1 MIRKLMMALPALLL
15 TAGLS
20 LADKKDD
27 GFVTISNGKDF
38 KGWKAS
44 ENKDSW
50 SMEDGAFVAH
60 GPRSHLFYQ
69 ADKPFKNFELKVD
82 VMTEPG
88 SNGGIYFHTKY
99 QENGWPK
106 FGYEAQVNITHG
118 DPKKSGSLY
127 GVVNIADPKLKDNE
141 FYETHIIVKD
151 RHIVIKLNGRTVV
164 DYTEPKG
171 QEAFSKDFERRLGD
185 GTFAL
190 QCHDPKSIVHFKNIR
205 VKRLD

>member
-15 TAGLS
+15 ASGITF
-20 LADKKDD
+20 ADKKDD
-27 GFVTISNGKDF
+27 GFTTITNGKDF
-38 KGWKAS
+38 SGWKAS

-50 SMEDGAFVAH
+50 SMKNGAFVAH
-60 GPRSHLFYQ
+60 GPRSHLFFQ

-88 SNGGIYFHTKY
+88 SNGGIYFHTQY

-127 GVVNIADPKLKDNE
+127 GVVNVADPKLKDNE
-141 FYETHIIVKD
+141 FYETHIIVKG
-151 RHIVIKLNGRTVV
+151 RHVTIKLNGRTVV
-164 DYTEPKG
+164 EYTEPKG
-171 QEAFSKDFERRLGD
+171 KEAFSNDFERRLGE

>member
-15 TAGLS
+15 AAGIT

-27 GFVTISNGKDF
+27 GFTTITNGKDF
-38 KGWKAS
+38 SGWKAS

-50 SMEDGAFVAH
+50 SMKNGAFVAH
-60 GPRSHLFYQ
+60 GPRSHLFFQ

-88 SNGGIYFHTKY
+88 SNGGIYFHTQY

-127 GVVNIADPKLKDNE
+127 GVVNVADPKLKDNE
-141 FYETHIIVKD
+141 FYETHIIVKG
-151 RHIVIKLNGRTVV
+151 RHVTIKLNGRTVV
-164 DYTEPKG
+164 EYTEPKG
-171 QEAFSKDFERRLGD
+171 KEAFSNDFERRLGE

>member
-1 MIRKLMMALPALLL
+1 MIRKLMIALPALLL
-15 TAGLS
+15 AAGLTM
-20 LADKKDD
+20 ADKKND
-27 GFVTISNGKDF
+27 GFVTITNGKAF

-50 SMEDGAFVAH
+50 SMKDGAFVAH
-60 GPRSHLFYQ
+60 GPRSHLFYETEE
-69 ADKPFKNFELKVD
+69 PFTNFELKVD

-99 QENGWPK
+99 QETGWPK

-151 RHIVIKLNGRTVV
+151 RHVVIKLNGRTVV

-205 VKRLD
+205 VKRIN

>member
-1 MIRKLMMALPALLL
+1 MIRKLMIAVPAVLLA
-15 TAGLS
+15 AGLT

-38 KGWKAS
+38 SGWKAS

-50 SMEDGAFVAH
+50 SMKDGAFGAA

-69 ADKPFKNFELKVD
+69 ADKPFTNFELKVD
-82 VMTEPG
+82 VMTLPG

-106 FGYEAQVNITHG
+106 YGYEAQVNITHG

-151 RHIVIKLNGRTVV
+151 RHVTIKLNGRTVV
-164 DYTEPKG
+164 DYTEPEGK
-171 QEAFSKDFERRLGD
+171 EAFSKDFERRLGE

>member
-15 TAGLS
+15 ASGIT

-27 GFVTISNGKDF
+27 GITTITN
-38 KGWKAS
+38 
-44 ENKDSW
+44 ET
-50 SMEDGAFVAH
+50 E
-60 GPRSHLFYQ
+60 
-69 ADKPFKNFELKVD
+69 KPFKNIELKVD

-106 FGYEAQVNITHG
+106 FGNEAQVNITHG

-127 GVVNIADPKLKDNE
+127 GVVNVADPKLKDNE
-141 FYETHIIVKD
+141 FYETHIIVKG
-151 RHIVIKLNGRTVV
+151 RHVTIKLNGRTVV
-164 DYTEPKG
+164 EYTEPKG
-171 QEAFSKDFERRLGD
+171 KEAFSNDFERRLGE

-205 VKRLD
+205 VNRLD

>member
-1 MIRKLMMALPALLL
+1 MIRKLMMAVPAVLLA
-15 TAGLS
+15 AGLT

-38 KGWKAS
+38 SGWKAS

-50 SMEDGAFVAH
+50 SMKDGAFVAA

-69 ADKPFKNFELKVD
+69 ADKPFTNFELKVD
-82 VMTEPG
+82 VMTLPG

-106 FGYEAQVNITHG
+106 YGYEAQVNITHG
-118 DPKKSGSLY
+118 DRKVATGICQRRRS
-127 GVVNIADPKLKDNE
+127 KLKDNE
-141 FYETHIIVKD
+141 FYELIIVKD
-151 RHIVIKLNGRTVV
+151 RHVTIKLNGRTVV

-171 QEAFSKDFERRLGD
+171 KEAFSKDFERRLGE

>member
-1 MIRKLMMALPALLL
+1 MK
-15 TAGLS
+15 
-20 LADKKDD
+20 
-27 GFVTISNGKDF
+27 N
-38 KGWKAS
+38 
-44 ENKDSW
+44 
-50 SMEDGAFVAH
+50 GAFVAH
-60 GPRSHLFYQ
+60 GPRSHLFFQ

-88 SNGGIYFHTKY
+88 SNGGIYFHTQY

-127 GVVNIADPKLKDNE
+127 GVVNVADPKLKDNE
-141 FYETHIIVKD
+141 FYETHIIVKG
-151 RHIVIKLNGRTVV
+151 RHVTIKLNGRTVV
-164 DYTEPKG
+164 EYTEPKG
-171 QEAFSKDFERRLGD
+171 KEAFSNDFERRLGE